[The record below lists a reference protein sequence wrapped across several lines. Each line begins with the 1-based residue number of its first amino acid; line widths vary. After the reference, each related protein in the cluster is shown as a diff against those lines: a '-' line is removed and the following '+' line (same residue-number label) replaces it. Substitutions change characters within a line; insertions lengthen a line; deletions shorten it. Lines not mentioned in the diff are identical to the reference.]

1 MRQQPRI
8 RQNSTIP
15 FGISP
20 PSGEILEEQI
30 LPGALKRLRK
40 QNVLQHELWV
50 NVVVEWFAP
59 FGADSTIP
67 AIQGSIV
74 HGPAIKVSRPN
85 PSFTCF
91 ESSAASLFATFS
103 RCHMSLWRMYTPKC
117 SDILNLQTISYSSNL
132 LSVSRNPH

>member
-30 LPGALKRLRK
+30 WPGALERLRK

-50 NVVVEWFAP
+50 NVVVSHSAW
-59 FGADSTIP
+59 STTAAW
-67 AIQGSIV
+67 AIIGLTVPNASMSGSQPLPEI
-74 HGPAIKVSRPN
+74 HWRPDLMLVS
-85 PSFTCF
+85 TQ
-91 ESSAASLFATFS
+91 E
-103 RCHMSLWRMYTPKC
+103 
-117 SDILNLQTISYSSNL
+117 
-132 LSVSRNPH
+132 VG